1 MADDLHITRAFN
13 LLQEATVLLSSSRNI
28 NENANESIL
37 SSTEGTTSSAAVG
50 RNSNSI
56 DTPTSSNVSSTS
68 STSSSTTSS
77 SHSTELLRLQSTPIP
92 PIQTR
97 TTDQHNVLRNFQS
110 LFSLYS
116 RSSSQRLG
124 RNTGSM
130 PIRNNRRSR
139 QQQASTSRALREE
152 TWTHDVFCL
161 ANASQ
166 LVAPNRDE
174 KAVLHS
180 AGLGRK
186 KIRFN
191 AKGTPEKFKEI
202 LENSFPKLICGG
214 GFELLRRGGYGN
226 QLTLIQPPA
235 TGYSVTFLKSYGI
248 GQAMLYVR
256 PIQCNLDTSPE
267 DEETEA
273 EISHEVS
280 IIKLNKILHLFFA
293 QQEDI
298 H

>member
-13 LLQEATVLLSSSRNI
+13 LLQEATVLLSSSRNV
-28 NENANESIL
+28 NENANESIV
-37 SSTEGTTSSAAVG
+37 SSIDATTSSAAVG
-50 RNSNSI
+50 RNSNST
-56 DTPTSSNVSSTS
+56 DAPTSSNVSSIS
-68 STSSSTTSS
+68 STGSSTTSS
-77 SHSTELLRLQSTPIP
+77 SRSNELIALQSTPIP

-110 LFSLYS
+110 LFSPYS

-139 QQQASTSRALREE
+139 QQPATASRALE

-161 ANASQ
+161 ANASR

-174 KAVLHS
+174 KAVLQS

-191 AKGTPEKFKEI
+191 AKGTPETFKET
-202 LENSFPKLICGG
+202 LEN
-214 GFELLRRGGYGN
+214 
-226 QLTLIQPPA
+226 
-235 TGYSVTFLKSYGI
+235 
-248 GQAMLYVR
+248 
-256 PIQCNLDTSPE
+256 
-267 DEETEA
+267 
-273 EISHEVS
+273 
-280 IIKLNKILHLFFA
+280 
-293 QQEDI
+293 
-298 H
+298 